1 MHEMHI
7 SVARDYTRHP
17 GPRYE
22 RQGAFSGE
30 RFRKMLV
37 DNLKKVKRLVVDLD
51 GTSGFGSSFLD
62 EAFGGLIRYEGMTR
76 DEVRKR
82 VVVKSDMDETYAAEV
97 EEAVALAV
105 PTTSALHKGAHGA
118 TR

>member
-1 MHEMHI
+1 MLI

-22 RQGAFSGE
+22 SQGQFSGE
-30 RFRKMLV
+30 RFRAVLV
-37 DNLKKVKRLVVDLD
+37 EALKKVQRLIVDLD

-62 EAFGGLIRYEGMTR
+62 EAFGGLIRKEGMTR

-82 VVVKSDMDETYAAEV
+82 VVIKSEMDETYAAEV
-97 EEAVALAV
+97 EEAIALAE
-105 PTTSALHKGAHGA
+105 PAPPASRKSSHGA
-118 TR
+118 AV